1 MYDKPI
7 IFFQKKMEINIE
19 NVFNFYSE
27 LSKNVI
33 YVFRRNCN
41 VNMDIHIKKKMYFYD
56 NIFEF
61 SSLYNI
67 FESTDYIFYFDDTWI
82 ESLENTKE
90 CMECAIDKIER
101 SNSDQVLLSLTNLV
115 SYPRFTVENNLW
127 RQYRVMSEIFVNKKN
142 PYKPKV
148 LDLNYIEYTD
158 NSFLK
163 RKNTFQLIPSLINTD
178 KLLDYLDYLKN
189 TNYWVGK
196 FSSCLNMFNCENS
209 NILCDSEQYSC
220 RPEME
225 HNSNNI
231 TIVTGFLDMKIKRT
245 PKRDTQVYDYIDK
258 SIQTLSI
265 KQNMVIFISE
275 EWVDHAVKIRTQ
287 QGLMEKTKIVV
298 VKEDDMY
305 FWNRREDI
313 FKAVENNKPPYNNP
327 YLLML
332 VNSRYNYLN
341 RAINDNHF
349 GTDFFAWIDFSAGHI
364 VEFPQNCHIKY
375 SYLDKIRISWIA
387 RYRKEAKQFKFNHK
401 AMGGGIWVGHKSMI
415 LQLIKI
421 HDEEFLKL
429 LNEGFVINDDRL
441 LFFMFEKYP
450 HLFDT
455 YFSSYGCMLTKL

>member
-1 MYDKPI
+1 M
-7 IFFQKKMEINIE
+7 
-19 NVFNFYSE
+19 
-27 LSKNVI
+27 L
-33 YVFRRNCN
+33 FR
-41 VNMDIHIKKKMYFYD
+41 
-56 NIFEF
+56 
-61 SSLYNI
+61 S
-67 FESTDYIFYFDDTWI
+67 
-82 ESLENTKE
+82 
-90 CMECAIDKIER
+90 
-101 SNSDQVLLSLTNLV
+101 
-115 SYPRFTVENNLW
+115 
-127 RQYRVMSEIFVNKKN
+127 
-142 PYKPKV
+142 
-148 LDLNYIEYTD
+148 
-158 NSFLK
+158 
-163 RKNTFQLIPSLINTD
+163 
-178 KLLDYLDYLKN
+178 

-332 VNSRYNYLN
+332 VKIG
-341 RAINDNHF
+341 RAH
-349 GTDFFAWIDFSAGHI
+349 
-364 VEFPQNCHIKY
+364 V
-375 SYLDKIRISWIA
+375 
-387 RYRKEAKQFKFNHK
+387 
-401 AMGGGIWVGHKSMI
+401 
-415 LQLIKI
+415 
-421 HDEEFLKL
+421 
-429 LNEGFVINDDRL
+429 
-441 LFFMFEKYP
+441 
-450 HLFDT
+450 
-455 YFSSYGCMLTKL
+455 